1 MKLSNDISKEELAV
15 FLEETDEELKLL
27 DEDLVLM
34 EKSGVKPQIIQ
45 EIFRA
50 AHTLKGSSAMLGYD
64 KMSKTAHAMEAVL
77 DLLRS
82 GKLDISTSMI
92 NALLSGL
99 DVLKVLREQLVADDE
114 EECPIDITEVTSVL
128 EQIASGNN
136 KEGAVTN
143 KKCLNISDEAQH
155 KIDNARNQGL
165 NVFSVDA
172 VMDKKS
178 SWLAVR
184 LFQLYSEL
192 TQMGDILTCSPSREE
207 IESGKASSDLA
218 LILASG
224 RDPNGI
230 KTILNTVQDV
240 VKIEIVPLK
249 AASTASPDNLSK
261 EVPPGA
267 AVTDVKT
274 PSGEQAKQSEVSPVA
289 KAENAG
295 QTPKKNAQTS
305 ETVRVDVKL
314 LDNLMNL
321 VGEMVIDR
329 NRIKQISRKLEKK
342 YEGDDVVDSLTETST
357 HMVKLVSDLQENIL
371 RARMQ
376 GIGTI
381 LNGFPRLVR
390 DLAQKAGKKIDFYI
404 EGQETELDRS
414 IIEQIRDPLLHLL
427 RNSVD
432 HGIEMPAVRQKA
444 GKVETGTIRLAA
456 YHEQSHI
463 VVSISDDGGGIDVE
477 KVKKAAISKGFMST
491 EAVERLSQQEA
502 QSLIFMNGVS
512 TAEKVTEV
520 SGRGVGMD
528 VVKTNV
534 SNVGGSISVE
544 SKLGHGTTIKIRL
557 PLTLAT
563 IDGILISSGGLIYVV
578 PISAIVEILKI
589 KSDQVQ
595 GVMGREV
602 IRLRENV
609 IPLIRLHDR
618 FSSDNVQN
626 QLAAEFNVMVIKV
639 GDKLSGLIVDQVLEP
654 QESVVKSLGKFIGSL
669 RGISGATIMGDGQV
683 ALILDTA
690 TLVKESN

>member
-15 FLEETDEELKLL
+15 FLEETDEEIKLL
-27 DEDLVLM
+27 DEDLILM
-34 EKSGVKPQIIQ
+34 EKSGAKPQIIQ

-50 AHTLKGSSAMLGYD
+50 AHTLKGSSAMLGYES
-64 KMSKTAHAMEAVL
+64 MSKVAHAMEAVL

-82 GKLDISTSMI
+82 GKLETSTSII

-99 DVLKVLREQLVADDE
+99 DLLKVLREKLVSEEDDQ
-114 EECPIDITEVTSVL
+114 PAIDITEVTSVL
-128 EQIASGNN
+128 AKIVNNGPEAVCSTSPNSTQIS
-136 KEGAVTN
+136 V
-143 KKCLNISDEAQH
+143 EAQN
-155 KIDNARNQGL
+155 KINAALNKGL
-165 NVFSVDA
+165 NSLQINIALD
-172 VMDKKS
+172 KS
-178 SWLAVR
+178 SVWLSVR
-184 LFQLYSEL
+184 LFQLYTEL
-192 TQMGDILTCSPSREE
+192 AKAGEILTCTPSREE
-207 IESGKASSDLA
+207 IESGTASSDMSV
-218 LILASG
+218 ILVSSQ
-224 RDPNGI
+224 DTDTI
-230 KTILNTVQDV
+230 KTSLLSVQDV
-240 VKIEIVPLK
+240 AGIEIK
-249 AASTASPDNLSK
+249 DTEN
-261 EVPPGA
+261 
-267 AVTDVKT
+267 AVQILETPVK
-274 PSGEQAKQSEVSPVA
+274 PESVSQP
-289 KAENAG
+289 KAENSA
-295 QTPKKNAQTS
+295 TATAPKTENSSSTVKKTAQTS

-329 NRIKQISRKLEKK
+329 NRIKQISRQLDKK
-342 YEGDDVVDSLTETST
+342 YEGDVTVDSLSETSA

-381 LNGFPRLVR
+381 MNGFPRLVR
-390 DLAQKAGKKIDFYI
+390 DIAQKAGKKIDFYI

-414 IIEQIRDPLLHLL
+414 IIEQVRDPLLHLL

-432 HGIEMPAVRQKA
+432 HGIEMPEVRRKA

-477 KVKKAAISKGFMST
+477 KVKKAAIAKGFMSA
-491 EAVERLSQQEA
+491 EAVARMSVQEA
-502 QSLIFMNGVS
+502 QNLVFMNGVS

-563 IDGILISSGGLIYVV
+563 IDGILVSSSGLIYVV

-589 KSDQVQ
+589 KADQVQ
-595 GVMGREV
+595 SVMGKEV

-609 IPLIRLHDR
+609 ISLIHLQDR
-618 FSSDNVQN
+618 FTNDNSQN
-626 QLAAEFNVMVIKV
+626 SLADEFNVMVIKV
-639 GDKLSGLIVDQVLEP
+639 GDKFSGLIVDSVMEP
-654 QESVVKSLGKFIGSL
+654 QESVVKPLGKFIGSL

-690 TLVKESN
+690 TLVKDS